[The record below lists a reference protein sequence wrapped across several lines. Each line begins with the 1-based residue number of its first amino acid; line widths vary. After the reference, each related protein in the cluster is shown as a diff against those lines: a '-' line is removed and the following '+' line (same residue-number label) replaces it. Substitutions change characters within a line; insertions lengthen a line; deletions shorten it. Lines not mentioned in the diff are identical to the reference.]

1 MAAPYFIGLIGGQI
15 GGVLFFLIK
24 RMPVLLQQCAPPL
37 YYCNNL
43 NMYVE
48 LHAFVRA
55 RLAEHYGPKVAD
67 ANAITTTFTS
77 RMLQVVDATKAIPAH
92 LLGNMWAQ
100 SWGNLCVC
108 ALPLPQ

>member
-1 MAAPYFIGLIGGQI
+1 
-15 GGVLFFLIK
+15 
-24 RMPVLLQQCAPPL
+24 
-37 YYCNNL
+37 
-43 NMYVE
+43 MYVE

-67 ANAITTTFTS
+67 ANAFTTAFTS

-100 SWGNLCVC
+100 SWGNLCVRLRVAAATHC
-108 ALPLPQ
+108 HTLHMYSIIV

>member
-1 MAAPYFIGLIGGQI
+1 M
-15 GGVLFFLIK
+15 K
-24 RMPVLLQQCAPPL
+24 PL
-37 YYCNNL
+37 
-43 NMYVE
+43 YVE

-55 RLAEHYGPKVAD
+55 RLAEFYGD
-67 ANAITTTFTS
+67 AIVNRS
-77 RMLQVVDATKAIPAH
+77 KAIPAH